1 MASNTLHILRYK
13 TVAIGSF
20 FKNMSSE
27 HVLRLVV
34 GVIVGCGFFAGGLF
48 FFFKIFSYLN
58 GLVDIG
64 QLLMNKIISL
74 GFMAIFIMLVISN
87 LVTSI
92 TTLYRSPET
101 AYLLSTPASFRQVFA
116 VKFIDNII
124 FSTWAVMI
132 LGLPAIMA
140 YGLVRQFEVWEYIFE
155 FFLVLVPFVVIPG
168 CVGVALAMFMFLIS
182 RRVSP
187 RTLLIWL
194 ASLLVLGITAYFKIG
209 QPSSLAFNVISDFR
223 VLNSYLGSMGVTSF
237 PFLPSFWISETL
249 RLISSG
255 AGRTLLVNVLA
266 LLSTAILALNVL
278 FALADRYYYRSWL
291 ASMEYGSGIPVKVAV
306 RRKIP
311 SFFKLPEW
319 LPSDFRAV
327 LAKDL
332 KLFSREP
339 AQWAQFSILLVLLI
353 IYLLN
358 LKYFPTEMKDP
369 FWRTLIGFTNFAFS
383 GFMLATLSVRFVF
396 PNISLE
402 GKSFWAIVS
411 SPMSIRRVFWVKF
424 WSAFI
429 IFLLISEVLA
439 FVSNVMLGLRGALMV
454 LSFISVLLMSVSLT
468 SLSVGMGAVYPRF
481 DEKNPGKIASSA
493 GGMLTTIISLLYVG
507 LMVVIAA
514 LPAQRY
520 TIHRMDPT
528 IPFPRF
534 EITLALALMLI
545 LNLTTTIVPLKLG
558 LLSMRRRDY

>member
-1 MASNTLHILRYK
+1 MASSTLHILRFK
-13 TVAIGSF
+13 AIAFSSF
-20 FKNMSSE
+20 FKNMNGE
-27 HVLRLVV
+27 YLLRLLV
-34 GVIVGCGFFAGGLF
+34 GILIGFGFFGGGLF
-48 FFFKIFSYLN
+48 FFFKIFNYLN
-58 GLVDIG
+58 GLTDIG

-74 GFMAIFIMLVISN
+74 GFLAIFIMLIISN

-101 AYLLSTPASFRQVFA
+101 SYLLSTPATFRQVFA

-132 LGLPAIMA
+132 LGLPAIVA
-140 YGLVRQFEVWEYIFE
+140 YGIVRQFELWQYIFE
-155 FFLVLVPFVVIPG
+155 FLFVLVPFVLIPG
-168 CVGVALAMFMFLIS
+168 CFGVALAIFMFLIS

-187 RTLLIWL
+187 RTLLVWL
-194 ASLLVLGITAYFKIG
+194 AVILVIGITAYFKIG

-223 VLNSYLGSMGVTSF
+223 VLNSYLGSMGITSF

-249 RLISSG
+249 RLLTG
-255 AGRTLLVNVLA
+255 AGNEFLIYVFALV
-266 LLSTAILALNVL
+266 STAIMAVNIL
-278 FALADRYYYRSWL
+278 FMAADRFYFTSWL
-291 ASMEYGSGIPVKVAV
+291 ASIEYHSGLAPKPAARRIIP
-306 RRKIP
+306 R
-311 SFFKLPEW
+311 FFRLPEW

-327 LAKDL
+327 LSKDL

-358 LKYFPTEMKDP
+358 LKYFPTEINDS
-369 FWRTLIGFTNFAFS
+369 FWKTFIGFTNFAFS
-383 GFMLATLSVRFVF
+383 GFILATLSVRFVF

-402 GKSFWAIVS
+402 GKSFWAIIS

-429 IFLLISEVLA
+429 IFLMISEVLA
-439 FVSNVMLGLRGALMV
+439 FFSNMMLGLKGLLMV
-454 LSFISVLLMSVSLT
+454 ITFISVLLMSVSLT
-468 SLSVGMGAVYPRF
+468 SLSVGMGAIFPRF
-481 DEKNPGKIASSA
+481 EEKNPGKIASSS
-493 GGMLTTIISLLYVG
+493 GGMLTTIISLTYVG

-514 LPAQRY
+514 LPAHKY
-520 TIHRMDPT
+520 TIHRMDPS

-534 EITLALALMLI
+534 EIILAIALMFI
-545 LNLTTTIVPLKLG
+545 LNLTTTIVPLRLG
-558 LLSMRRRDY
+558 LISMRKRDY